1 MYRVVML
8 QSLIVRSVSMLNVSR
23 ETRYGRVSNPSWRPS
38 ERCMRIKRSS
48 WEGTSWMLS
57 REFCKRYVVIS
68 GRTSRALCS
77 SLLGSD
83 VLTVH
88 VVIQLRAFEKLLHD
102 YPEWQGQV
110 VLIQVTSPALTD
122 SPKLER
128 QVSELVAHINGE
140 YGSLDFIPVHH

>member
-1 MYRVVML
+1 MA
-8 QSLIVRSVSMLNVSR
+8 
-23 ETRYGRVSNPSWRPS
+23 
-38 ERCMRIKRSS
+38 
-48 WEGTSWMLS
+48 LS
-57 REFCKRYVVIS
+57 RGQVLLASY
-68 GRTSRALCS
+68 S
-77 SLLGSD
+77 SLLASD
-83 VLTVH
+83 VLTTY
-88 VVIQLRAFEKLLHD
+88 VIQLRAFEKLLHD